1 MASEVGAP
9 PTFTLAVTWSRRGSI
24 RDPVPEY
31 WLATH
36 TDPAP
41 TARAAGPLP
50 TGIRART
57 VSVPGS
63 TRETV
68 ESRLSATHSDPAANA
83 SAAGPSPTRT
93 RLVTLPVAGSI
104 FSTAASSYP
113 ATQTAPS
120 PIATASGCTSRD
132 TVRPGD
138 PVAGSTSN
146 NRSADGSVTHSR
158 PRPNPIAPR
167 PDPRQRDRLGYA
179 LGLRVDPGDR
189 RPDRA
194 RHPDRAPT
202 DGDAPGLT
210 ACEDLIHRRTGR
222 RSSLASRAPPAS
234 TPNLT
239 CAATWSGAPSVAWT
253 RWPHD
258 GNTWSFTSVGCR
270 KCAGSSRPRRPA
282 GSPSPPGSTGRP
294 SSTAPWSTHRP
305 STCAVPRC
313 PPSHRPSGSP
323 TCSSRPC

>member
-1 MASEVGAP
+1 MNTGLGLKLYHAGSTHVRVVGLDEVSSPGATITSVPPRWLPLFAAAPAHTRSPPMASEVGAP

-24 RDPVPEY
+24 QDTVPEY

-41 TARAAGPLP
+41 TARAAGPLQ

-167 PDPRQRDRLGYA
+167 PDPGSGIVWVTLSVSGSI
-179 LGLRVDPGDR
+179 LVTV
-189 RPDRA
+189 
-194 RHPDRAPT
+194 APT
-202 DGDAPGLT
+202 V
-210 ACEDLIHRRTGR
+210 
-222 RSSLASRAPPAS
+222 LAIQIAPPP
-234 TPNLT
+234 T
-239 CAATWSGAPSVAWT
+239 ATLP
-253 RWPHD
+253 
-258 GNTWSFTSVGCR
+258 
-270 KCAGSSRPRRPA
+270 
-282 GSPSPPGSTGRP
+282 GSPPARI
-294 SSTAPWSTHRP
+294 
-305 STCAVPRC
+305 
-313 PPSHRPSGSP
+313 
-323 TCSSRPC
+323 